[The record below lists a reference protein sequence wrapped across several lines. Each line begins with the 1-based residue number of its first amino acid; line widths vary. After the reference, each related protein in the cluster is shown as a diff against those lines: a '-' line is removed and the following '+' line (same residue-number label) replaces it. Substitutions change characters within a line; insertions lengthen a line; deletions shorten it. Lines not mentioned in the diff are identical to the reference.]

1 VLALLLKPLLLYTPL
16 LLLLLFEE
24 LGSSL
29 KRLSRRS
36 SSYLSL
42 LLLLLFKLTSPGL
55 ADLVRRPESSTTVVR
70 VLALQVETFA
80 AILALLLVIKSLS

>member
-1 VLALLLKPLLLYTPL
+1 VLLLEPRSLYATL

-29 KRLSRRS
+29 KLLSICS
-36 SSYLSL
+36 CSYLSL

-55 ADLVRRPESSTTVVR
+55 ADLARRLESSTAVVR
-70 VLALQVETFA
+70 ILALQVETFA
-80 AILALLLVIKSLS
+80 AILALLLVLKSLS